1 MELSYQGKLD
11 FFSELLTSSHTIYY
25 WCYNAE
31 MELLSSSCPDPS
43 VYEALFALGGCRSYL
58 TRYIQKER
66 KPLILSDPV
75 GMMWIVSFEITQEQI
90 TRIHMIGPV
99 FIADIS
105 VKTFEKKLFQ
115 GDYSVKTKNSFMRIL
130 HSVPVI
136 SVTTYFQYGQMLHF
150 TVTGEKIPTG
160 AFQFQNPLT
169 PDYAKND
176 SLPFQV
182 RTISESHGT
191 WAAEQEL
198 VRRIEDGNLNY
209 QDAFDKVAITGSSG
223 NFNLG
228 DPLRQAKDYVLS
240 FIILA
245 SRAAMRAGLSP
256 ELSYTLSDF
265 YIQSVEN
272 AQLIPEIQEIGHTMY
287 RDYITRVH
295 DLKISSAK
303 SRQVQECMN
312 YIQLHTRE
320 EISIQDIAAQF
331 GYTEYYFS
339 KKFKKETGMSM
350 KEYIKQ
356 SRISHAK
363 LLLKSTDEPIQTI
376 SENLQFCSQ
385 SYFAETFRKYTGKS
399 PGTYRLS
406 SRAEE

>member
-1 MELSYQGKLD
+1 
-11 FFSELLTSSHTIYY
+11 
-25 WCYNAE
+25 
-31 MELLSSSCPDPS
+31 
-43 VYEALFALGGCRSYL
+43 
-58 TRYIQKER
+58 
-66 KPLILSDPV
+66 
-75 GMMWIVSFEITQEQI
+75 MMWIVSFEITQEQI

-209 QDAFDKVAITGSSG
+209 QEQE
-223 NFNLG
+223 
-228 DPLRQAKDYVLS
+228 QASCQSQYQKYLNRFFQNRF
-240 FIILA
+240 FIH
-245 SRAAMRAGLSP
+245 S
-256 ELSYTLSDF
+256 TLPSLTERRRG
-265 YIQSVEN
+265 Q
-272 AQLIPEIQEIGHTMY
+272 
-287 RDYITRVH
+287 
-295 DLKISSAK
+295 K
-303 SRQVQECMN
+303 SR
-312 YIQLHTRE
+312 
-320 EISIQDIAAQF
+320 
-331 GYTEYYFS
+331 
-339 KKFKKETGMSM
+339 
-350 KEYIKQ
+350 
-356 SRISHAK
+356 
-363 LLLKSTDEPIQTI
+363 
-376 SENLQFCSQ
+376 
-385 SYFAETFRKYTGKS
+385 
-399 PGTYRLS
+399 S
-406 SRAEE
+406 SRQNAEICGF